1 MMNIKYTI
9 MAGCLLVMGLASCE
23 MKNEIL
29 GKEDGS
35 SEMGLLNLGVAVDAK
50 NNDVQTKAD
59 ANPGTPESIPSVSA
73 TGYIVEISNSTGVYK
88 TLTYDPTNA
97 SVELPVDS
105 YTMYA
110 HKPGG
115 PTETDPYYGGSTSF
129 AVKKGEATDVTV
141 TCKMENT
148 KIQLVYSTEMQTSF
162 TSWSIT
168 VKAGTRSKVLTYSG
182 TEAFAQPS
190 AFYWMLDEGVK
201 EITVSFVGK
210 NKDNKDIRESRVIT
224 KPASAESSDWQGG
237 DALAITMKPGTYDPE
252 NPNGL
257 QGIEIS
263 AEVTWNGVEDPVD
276 VPVVD
281 DGGDEPGTPVDP
293 SDPSAIK
300 VSIPQTTYTLPDD
313 VDKKAEAI
321 ATITSEKGLKSM
333 KVVIEAGN
341 AGFGAVINDEDLIN
355 NGCDF
360 SKGVEFVGATDSS
373 PVMTLIKMI
382 APNLQAPPA
391 GATSYEFPLG
401 EFFQA
406 VSIYQ
411 KTTSA
416 NGHVFKIRLED
427 SDGNVND
434 ETVLSIIVK

>member
-1 MMNIKYTI
+1 

-59 ANPGTPESIPSVSA
+59 ANPGTPEAIPSVSA

-110 HKPGG
+110 HKPGD

-148 KIQLVYSTEMQTSF
+148 KIQLAYSTEMQTSF

-182 TEAFAQPS
+182 TEAFVQPS

-224 KPASAESSDWQGG
+224 KPASAESSDWLGG
-237 DALAITMKPGTYDPE
+237 DALAITMKPGAYDPE

-263 AEVTWNGVEDPVD
+263 AEVTWNGVEDSVD

-281 DGGDEPGTPVDP
+281 DGGDEPGTPG
-293 SDPSAIK
+293 
-300 VSIPQTTYTLPDD
+300 TPDEG
-313 VDKKAEAI
+313 AP
-321 ATITSEKGLKSM
+321 TITGDCIGKEIAYVAGDEAPNIAVAMNVPGKIQDVKVQIGSSNDDFEGALSEMGLT
-333 KVVIEAGN
+333 VAGGSSLITN
-341 AGFGAVINDEDLIN
+341 EILQGLNLFPLPKAGETAY
-355 NGCDF
+355 DF
-360 SKGVEFVGATDSS
+360 SLSETLLGMLANFAGTHTFQLIVED
-373 PVMTLIKMI
+373 
-382 APNLQAPPA
+382 QA
-391 GATSYEFPLG
+391 G
-401 EFFQA
+401 
-406 VSIYQ
+406 
-411 KTTSA
+411 KSA
-416 NGHVFKIRLED
+416 NASFKVTIK
-427 SDGNVND
+427 
-434 ETVLSIIVK
+434 ETQAQ

>member
-1 MMNIKYTI
+1 M
-9 MAGCLLVMGLASCE
+9 MGLASCE

-29 GKEDGS
+29 RKEDGS

-59 ANPGTPESIPSVSA
+59 AEPGTPETIPSVSA

-110 HKPGG
+110 HKPGD

-148 KIQLVYSTEMQTSF
+148 KIQLAYSTEMQTSF

-224 KPASAESSDWQGG
+224 KPASAESSDWLGG
-237 DALAITMKPGTYDPE
+237 DALAITMKPGEYDPE
-252 NPNGL
+252 NPYGL
-257 QGIEIS
+257 QGIEITAS
-263 AEVTWNGVEDPVD
+263 VTWNGVEDSVD

-281 DGGDEPGTPVDP
+281 DDDDKPVGPVDP

-300 VSIPQTTYTLPDD
+300 ISIPQTTYTLPDD

-321 ATITSEKGLKSM
+321 ATITSESGLKSM

-341 AGFGAVINDEDLIN
+341 DGFGSVISDEDLIN
-355 NGCDF
+355 NDCDF

-373 PVMTLIKMI
+373 PVMRLIKVI
-382 APNLQAPPA
+382 APNLKAPAA
-391 GATSYEFPLG
+391 GATSYQFPLG

-406 VSIYQ
+406 VSIY
-411 KTTSA
+411 KETKEA

-427 SDGNVND
+427 NDGNVND
-434 ETVLSIIVK
+434 ETVLSIIVKKTEE

>member
-1 MMNIKYTI
+1 

-59 ANPGTPESIPSVSA
+59 ANPGTPEAIPSVSA

-110 HKPGG
+110 HKPGD

-148 KIQLVYSTEMQTSF
+148 KIQLAYSTEMQTSF

-168 VKAGTRSKVLTYSG
+168 VKAGMRSKVLTYSG
-182 TEAFAQPS
+182 TEAFVQPS

-224 KPASAESSDWQGG
+224 KPASAESSDWLGG
-237 DALAITMKPGTYDPE
+237 DALAITMKPGAYDPE

-263 AEVTWNGVEDPVD
+263 AEVTWNGVEDSVD

-281 DGGDEPGTPVDP
+281 DGGDEPGTPG
-293 SDPSAIK
+293 
-300 VSIPQTTYTLPDD
+300 TPDEG
-313 VDKKAEAI
+313 AP
-321 ATITSEKGLKSM
+321 TITGDCIGKEIAYVAGDEAPYIAVAM
-333 KVVIEAGN
+333 KVPGKIQDVKVQIGSSNDDFEGALSEMGLTVAGGSSLITN
-341 AGFGAVINDEDLIN
+341 EILQGLNLFPLPKAGETAY
-355 NGCDF
+355 DF
-360 SKGVEFVGATDSS
+360 SLSETLHGMLANFAGTHTFLLIVED
-373 PVMTLIKMI
+373 
-382 APNLQAPPA
+382 QA
-391 GATSYEFPLG
+391 G
-401 EFFQA
+401 
-406 VSIYQ
+406 
-411 KTTSA
+411 
-416 NGHVFKIRLED
+416 
-427 SDGNVND
+427 
-434 ETVLSIIVK
+434 

>member
-1 MMNIKYTI
+1 

-59 ANPGTPESIPSVSA
+59 ANPGTPEAIPSVSA

-110 HKPGG
+110 HKPGD

-148 KIQLVYSTEMQTSF
+148 KIQLAYSTEMQTSF

-168 VKAGTRSKVLTYSG
+168 VMAGTRSKVLTYSG
-182 TEAFAQPS
+182 TEAFAQPA
-190 AFYWMLDEGVK
+190 AFYWMLEEGVK
-201 EITVSFVGK
+201 EIKVSFVGK
-210 NKDNKDIRESRVIT
+210 NKDNKDIRESRTIT
-224 KPASAESSDWQGG
+224 KPATAESSDWLGG
-237 DALAITMKPGTYDPE
+237 DALVITMKPGEYDPE

-263 AEVTWNGVEDPVD
+263 AEVTWSGVDDAVD

-281 DGGDEPGTPVDP
+281 DGGEEPVPPVDP
-293 SDPSAIK
+293 D
-300 VSIPQTTYTLPDD
+300 TPDSG
-313 VDKKAEAI
+313 AP
-321 ATITSEKGLKSM
+321 TITGDCIGKEVTYAASDGTNYPKIAVSMNVPGLIKD
-333 KVVIEAGN
+333 VRVR
-341 AGFGAVINDEDLIN
+341 INSTNSVFTDMLADLQGQDLTKEGGESLIN
-355 NGCDF
+355 N
-360 SKGVEFVGATDSS
+360 
-373 PVMTLIKMI
+373 
-382 APNLQAPPA
+382 
-391 GATSYEFPLG
+391 
-401 EFFQA
+401 
-406 VSIYQ
+406 
-411 KTTSA
+411 
-416 NGHVFKIRLED
+416 
-427 SDGNVND
+427 
-434 ETVLSIIVK
+434 TVLGSLFSLPEKDQPSYDFTLSDTLFGMLKPMKGTHTFFLIVEDQSTPSKTANASFKVTIQ

>member
-1 MMNIKYTI
+1 MNIRYTI

-35 SEMGLLNLGVAVDAK
+35 SEMGLLNLGVAIDAK

-59 ANPGTPESIPSVSA
+59 AESGTPGNIPSVSA

-168 VKAGTRSKVLTYSG
+168 VKAGMRSKVLTYSG

-224 KPASAESSDWQGG
+224 KPASAESSDWLGG

-263 AEVTWNGVEDPVD
+263 AEVTWNGIEDSVG

-281 DGGDEPGTPVDP
+281 DDDDEPEGPVDP

-300 VSIPQTTYTLPDD
+300 VSIPLTTYTLPDD
-313 VDKKAEAI
+313 TDKKAEAI

-333 KVVIEAGN
+333 KVIIEAGN
-341 AGFGAVINDEDLIN
+341 DGFGSVINDEDLIN

-360 SKGVEFVGATDSS
+360 SKGVEFVDATDSS

-382 APNLQAPPA
+382 APNLKAPAA
-391 GATSYEFPLG
+391 GATSYQFPLG

-411 KTTSA
+411 TTTSA

-427 SDGNVND
+427 NDGNVND

>member
-1 MMNIKYTI
+1 

-168 VKAGTRSKVLTYSG
+168 VKAGMRSKVLTYSG

-224 KPASAESSDWQGG
+224 KPASAESSDWLGG

-263 AEVTWNGVEDPVD
+263 AEVTWNGVEDSVD

-281 DGGDEPGTPVDP
+281 DGGDEPGTPG
-293 SDPSAIK
+293 
-300 VSIPQTTYTLPDD
+300 TPDEG
-313 VDKKAEAI
+313 AP
-321 ATITSEKGLKSM
+321 TITGDCIGKEIAYVAGDEAPNIAVAMNVPGKIQDVKVQIGSSNDDFEGALSEMGLT
-333 KVVIEAGN
+333 VAGGSSLITN
-341 AGFGAVINDEDLIN
+341 EILQGLNLFPLPKAGETAY
-355 NGCDF
+355 DF
-360 SKGVEFVGATDSS
+360 SLSETLLGMLANFAGTHTFQLIVED
-373 PVMTLIKMI
+373 
-382 APNLQAPPA
+382 QA
-391 GATSYEFPLG
+391 G
-401 EFFQA
+401 
-406 VSIYQ
+406 
-411 KTTSA
+411 KSA
-416 NGHVFKIRLED
+416 NASFKVTIK
-427 SDGNVND
+427 
-434 ETVLSIIVK
+434 ETQAQ